1 MLLFDI
7 GWYCWLKKSLTILAF
22 SKKLVTYFPLTNNLE
37 IKRTFLPLTKVLCID
52 QVVFAEVVGSNN
64 LADKQR

>member
-1 MLLFDI
+1 M
-7 GWYCWLKKSLTILAF
+7 
-22 SKKLVTYFPLTNNLE
+22 E